1 MADFLSKIIKHKKAE
16 VAARQRE
23 KPLAAVSAENGGG
36 RRRRP
41 FFDRLR
47 SPGPSGVNIVAEI
60 KRASPSKGP
69 LCLQLDPA
77 AMAAR
82 YESGGAAALSVLTDE
97 AFFRGSLDDLRT
109 ARAACRLPVLRK
121 DFVVSSYQ
129 LYETAAAGA
138 DAVLLIVRV
147 LSPAQLCDY
156 LALCRELSLDTLVEV
171 HAAGEL
177 ETAVAAGARL
187 VGINN
192 RNLASFNTDIGRAV
206 SLSKRLGPRQVPLA
220 ASGIGGRAD
229 IESNLAAGIFNFLI
243 GESLVKSADPVAFL
257 KTLQGVP
264 A

>member
-1 MADFLSKIIKHKKAE
+1 MADFLSKIIDHKKEE
-16 VAARQRE
+16 VAARRRE
-23 KPLAAVSAENGGG
+23 KPLAAVSRQAGS
-36 RRRRP
+36 RHRRRP

-69 LCLQLDPA
+69 LCPQLDPA

-82 YESGGAAALSVLTDE
+82 YESGGAAALSVLTDA
-97 AFFRGSLDDLRT
+97 AFFRGSLADLQA

-129 LYETAAAGA
+129 LYETADAGA

-156 LALCRELSLDTLVEV
+156 LALCSELSLDALVEV
-171 HAAGEL
+171 HAAAEL
-177 ETAVAAGARL
+177 ETAVDAGARL
-187 VGINN
+187 IGINN
-192 RNLASFNTDIGRAV
+192 RNLASFDTDIGHAV
-206 SLSKRLGPRQVPLA
+206 SLAKRLGQGQVPLA
-220 ASGIGGRAD
+220 ASGIAGRSD
-229 IESNLAAGIFNFLI
+229 IERNLAAGIFNFLI
-243 GESLVKSADPVAFL
+243 GERLVKSADPVALL
-257 KTLQGVP
+257 KTLQGVR